1 MMNLFYNLAIAN
13 SASGTTQYLMAKTTK
28 KLPIS
33 LLYVEDK
40 ASIRKAYSAVLKGIV
55 DEFYLEENG
64 KAGLKTF
71 NKVKP
76 DLVVTDLNMPEMD
89 GLEMIKEIRKR
100 NKDTRIIIMT
110 AHDARENFLHAI
122 NHRVRGYLIKP
133 VEHDELERQVRT
145 LGREILFEKSME
157 ERLRM
162 QEDAEN
168 ALKQSDAILKA
179 VNYASELFFKYNYTT
194 QSIADVLKRLGEATN
209 VSRVYIFE
217 NFEDSKKQIFTSLL
231 FDWVDP
237 NIQDDIDGIIL
248 KEIYYK
254 DGFNRWAKAL
264 KQGKPI
270 HGNIETFPRSE
281 KKLLE
286 KLGLQSIVIMPIYV
300 NNSWWGFIGL
310 DECCTPR
317 EWTEAELSALGTAA
331 DIIGAAI
338 HRKRVD
344 VELLKL
350 NNELESRIEDRTGDL
365 IKEIADRKK
374 IEQLLRESEDKYRQI
389 FENANDGIILTVDGF
404 VRFINPK
411 IYEMTGYMPKHI
423 IGKPFS
429 DFMHVDYRELI
440 MENHMKRL
448 RGEDVP
454 DRYDIKFI
462 DKKGR
467 LNWFEIKSTVIT
479 WEGETAVLTFVSD
492 ISDRK
497 KTDEELKK
505 LNRNLEKRV
514 QQELK
519 KINKQQEL
527 LIQKSKLES
536 LGELAAGM
544 AHEIN
549 QPLGSISMGL
559 DNLEI
564 KLQSGEIT
572 EEYYK
577 RKTNSIFRDIDR
589 IRNIIQHVRVF
600 SRDQQNATV
609 EPVSISEVVQNA
621 LSLVSR
627 QYGSKGIDLQVK
639 YSSRHDLTL
648 GNKYKLEQVI
658 MNLLSNAR
666 YAVREKEKANI
677 KDYKKAIKISTF
689 ANRKNCGIII
699 HDNGTGIPE
708 SIINNIFD
716 PFFTTKQEDMG
727 TGLGLSIIYGIIKE
741 MKGEIEADS
750 KEGKHT
756 RLVVTMP
763 IYKEAK
769 EKNN

>member
-1 MMNLFYNLAIAN
+1 
-13 SASGTTQYLMAKTTK
+13 MARTTK

-40 ASIRKAYSAVLKGIV
+40 ASLRKAYAAVLKEV
-55 DEFYLEENG
+55 VEDLHMEENG

-71 NKVKP
+71 NKIKP

-110 AHDARENFLHAI
+110 AHDAKENFLHAI
-122 NHRVRGYLIKP
+122 QHRVRGYLIKP
-133 VEHDELERQVRT
+133 VEHDELASQIRM
-145 LGREILFEKSME
+145 LGREIMFEKSME
-157 ERLRM
+157 EQLQRR
-162 QEDAEN
+162 QQAEN

-209 VSRVYIFE
+209 VNRVYIFE
-217 NFEDSKKQIFTSLL
+217 NFEDNKKQTFTSLL
-231 FDWVDP
+231 FDWSAPNVKDEVD
-237 NIQDDIDGIIL
+237 GVIL

-254 DGFNRWAKAL
+254 DGFNRWAKTL
-264 KQGKPI
+264 KQGKSI

-286 KLGLQSIVIMPIYV
+286 KLGLMSIVIMPIFV

-344 VELLKL
+344 VELLKF
-350 NNELESRIEDRTGDL
+350 NTELESRIEERTKDL
-365 IKEIADRKK
+365 MNEIADRKN
-374 IEQLLRESEDKYRQI
+374 IEQLLRESEEKYRLI
-389 FENANDGIILTVDGF
+389 FENANDGIILTVDGI

-423 IGKPFS
+423 IGKAFS
-429 DFMHVDYRELI
+429 DFMHIDYRELI
-440 MENHMKRL
+440 MDNHMKRL

-454 DRYDIKFI
+454 ERYDIKFI
-462 DKKGR
+462 DKKGK

-492 ISDRK
+492 ISHRK
-497 KTDEELKK
+497 KTDEEYKK
-505 LNRNLEKRV
+505 LNRNLEERV

-519 KINKQQEL
+519 KIKKQQEL

-536 LGELAAGM
+536 LGELAAGF

-549 QPLGSISMGL
+549 QPLGSISLGL
-559 DNLEI
+559 DNLGI

-572 EEYYK
+572 DEYYK
-577 RKTNSIFRDIDR
+577 RKTDSIFRDIER

-609 EPVSISEVVQNA
+609 EPVAVSEVVHNA
-621 LSLVSR
+621 LSLISR
-627 QYGSKGIDLQVK
+627 QYESKGIDLQVK
-639 YSSRHDLTL
+639 YSSRNDLLL

-658 MNLLSNAR
+658 LNLLSNAR
-666 YAVREKEKANI
+666 YAVTEKEKANI
-677 KDYKKAIKISTF
+677 KGYQKTIKITTF
-689 ANRKNCGIII
+689 ANRKDCGVII

-708 SIINNIFD
+708 NILGNIFD
-716 PFFTTKQEDMG
+716 PFFTTKQEEMG

-741 MKGEIEADS
+741 MKGNIKADS
-750 KEGKHT
+750 KEGKYT
-756 RLVVTMP
+756 RLVVTLP
-763 IYKEAK
+763 LLKEEK
-769 EKNN
+769 EKHN